1 MKASRFCTPFR
12 TEVDYWEKALNQ
24 ITEVT
29 EMLLKVQTQWLY
41 LENIFLGEDIR
52 MQVCAWFGCRC
63 LLRPDAGAVLCRS

>member
-1 MKASRFCTPFR
+1 MQVSSMKASRFCSPFR
-12 TEVDYWEKALNQ
+12 KEVDYWEKALNQ

-52 MQVCAWFGCRC
+52 MQVRRTFASV
-63 LLRPDAGAVLCRS
+63 AS